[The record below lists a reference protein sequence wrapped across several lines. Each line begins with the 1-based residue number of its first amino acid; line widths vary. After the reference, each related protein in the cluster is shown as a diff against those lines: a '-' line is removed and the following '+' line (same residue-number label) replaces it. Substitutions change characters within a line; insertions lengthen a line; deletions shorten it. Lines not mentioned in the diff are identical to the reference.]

1 MIIQSKLSL
10 RGRRANINRCN
21 YDAFINSLI
30 KTIWWLKNISKVKIF
45 TRFYKISQN
54 TYFNDLWYFCN
65 TIAVIS
71 IFYSIFQQQ
80 QYSFSIFKFVN
91 EMFLLHGI
99 SDICLPF
106 HELSHEFIFSR
117 TNKTEFKL
125 RLVLFIKN
133 QNFRH
138 FRYSFIY
145 WFYTLNYIS
154 IYSIWSFFFLAFMFR
169 AFARRSQISHENDM
183 KIRSVRV
190 YVTCNF
196 HCRTSCMG
204 DMHLEFRRT
213 LQSLTDATPLF
224 ELN

>member
-154 IYSIWSFFFLAFMFR
+154 IYSIWSFFFGIYVPR
-169 AFARRSQISHENDM
+169 ICTQISNFAWKRHENPQ
-183 KIRSVRV
+183 RTCLR
-190 YVTCNF
+190 YVQF
-196 HCRTSCMG
+196 P
-204 DMHLEFRRT
+204 
-213 LQSLTDATPLF
+213 LQN
-224 ELN
+224 ELYGRHAFGIS